1 MQVSVETT
9 TGLERRMTVGVP
21 AGEVDNAVSQK
32 LKETARRVRIDGF
45 RPGKVPVSV
54 VKQRFGAGIRA
65 EVLEEVV
72 RNYYV
77 KALTEEKVVPA
88 GSPSIEFTKDK
99 AGEDVEFTATFEVFP
114 EIELASF
121 EGYEFEKSSAEI
133 TDADVDTM
141 LENLQK
147 QRANYVNV
155 ERPATNGDR
164 VKIDFVGKVD
174 GEVFEGGSAEG
185 QSVTLGSGQMIPG
198 FEAGIEGMAIGE
210 TKAVEVTFP
219 EDYGNKELAGKS
231 AVFDITL
238 HEVSEAELP
247 ELNEEFFAAF
257 GSEGKD
263 LESFKVEVRKN
274 MEREAR
280 TALEGVLKN
289 TVIDQLVK
297 SNEFDV
303 PSALVADEIRRLKQ
317 QAMQQF
323 GQQSQFDVNT
333 LPDEIFKDQAERRV
347 KVGLIMNEVIS
358 SAEIKAE
365 DEAIDA
371 YINDQASVY
380 QDPQQ
385 VIDYYKSN
393 DEMLNQVKA
402 VVVENAAIDHILNA
416 SKVVESVVSYEE
428 AIKSKNAAQ
437 G

>member
-289 TVIDQLVK
+289 AVIDQLVK